1 MMTAFHSGS
10 QYATYGCVLGH
21 LSALKKIVCSF
32 KNGKLAFWKAAA
44 YFEGMK
50 QHIVLVVNF
59 SSFSLN
65 QINYC
70 QP

>member
-10 QYATYGCVLGH
+10 QYATYECVLGH
-21 LSALKKIVCSF
+21 LSPLKKIVYSF
-32 KNGKLAFWKAAA
+32 KNGKLAFCQAAA
-44 YFEGMK
+44 YFEGK
-50 QHIVLVVNF
+50 KEHIVLVVNF

-65 QINYC
+65 QINYR